1 VQRRKEALQNMTGAR
16 KQTLG
21 VLLVSVL
28 LVISAGSIGALG
40 SDALQQDADNE
51 TVAETPDEQTG
62 VSEENATEEQ
72 SEDGEFTQ
80 ESVLENLTFQI
91 DEIQIEDEQSETTLQ
106 GITLTID
113 RVTTESTLPQ
123 DVFEQQLM
131 NGFEVEDAEVSVND
145 TQDDEVGINET
156 EDEVGVNETED
167 EVGVDGEE
175 NGVMIDPSQ
184 VMEPAGESYQVVSL
198 NAPAEAT
205 IGDEIEVSAEVEN
218 PNDFTTT
225 QRVEFR
231 LEGQVLDRQYIT
243 LEAGESDTV
252 TFTAASDGLEAAEF
266 SHGVFTFDDGEVAT
280 ITLNEAAEEPAEEE
294 PVDNETTPEPV
305 DNGTAEEPVD
315 NETAEEPVDN
325 ETAQEPVDNETA
337 EEPVDN
343 ETAAESGE
351 ETAPEKT
358 EENKPTEDEETPEP
372 NVRNY
377 RC

>member
-1 VQRRKEALQNMTGAR
+1 MTGAR

-91 DEIQIEDEQSETTLQ
+91 DEIQIEDEQSETTIQ

-145 TQDDEVGINET
+145 TQDDEVGVNET
-156 EDEVGVNETED
+156 EDEVGVNDTED
-167 EVGVDGEE
+167 EVGVDGEENGVGVNDTEDEVGVNGEEVGVDGEE

-198 NAPAEAT
+198 DAPAEAT

-294 PVDNETTPEPV
+294 PVDNETTPGP
-305 DNGTAEEPVD
+305 A
-315 NETAEEPVDN
+315 DN